1 MRLNLVLQ
9 NHLFSCH
16 SIATFSRS
24 DRAKSGQFGR
34 FFAAGTPLLRL
45 TKPLI
50 LANNHKASL
59 KSWRSVQR
67 RMGFRRASFLK
78 IGTILPPRAPPPLST
93 YFYCHVHLLPPTFT
107 CPACWT
113 ACTTAGRLRLCA
125 CGERRRAGAPPSR
138 PPIPSNSGRD
148 PRRQEIEPPH
158 RQLPDSGPCCF
169 PTAFWRGFR
178 TARRSI
184 PARTSP
190 GRLPAGTRGR
200 SSVHPLCRPDTSSPL
215 SGARPG

>member
-1 MRLNLVLQ
+1 
-9 NHLFSCH
+9 
-16 SIATFSRS
+16 
-24 DRAKSGQFGR
+24 
-34 FFAAGTPLLRL
+34 L

-148 PRRQEIEPPH
+148 PRRQEIEPRIGSSP
-158 RQLPDSGPCCF
+158 
-169 PTAFWRGFR
+169 
-178 TARRSI
+178 I
-184 PARTSP
+184 PARAVFL
-190 GRLPAGTRGR
+190 R
-200 SSVHPLCRPDTSSPL
+200 L
-215 SGARPG
+215 SGAASGRPGGAFRRGRHQDGSLPGPEAGPVFIPSAGRIHRHPSQAPGQGERKRHRMVVVPSRGRPL